1 MADAVSGRAAAR
13 EPCYNWGVTTKL
25 LRHWSGD
32 TGAADE
38 DTWLSDG
45 SPAML
50 RPVVGK
56 DL

>member
-1 MADAVSGRAAAR
+1 
-13 EPCYNWGVTTKL
+13 VTTKPL
-25 LRHWSGD
+25 GQWSGD

-50 RPVVGK
+50 RLVAGK